1 MPPKPATPRLPSL
14 QPHMYICVRRAGAGT
29 LTLTLTLTPTLTL
42 TLTPT
47 LTLTLA
53 LTAQEQLTPWSK
65 AVLLSLPPFIR
76 QQLLL
81 ESTASD
87 DSAQLGQIETE
98 RLLADLVRA
107 NL

>member
-1 MPPKPATPRLPSL
+1 
-14 QPHMYICVRRAGAGT
+14 MYICVRRAGAG
-29 LTLTLTLTPTLTL
+29 TLTLTLTPTLTL